1 MKRKAK
7 IIFFGTP
14 NFAIPTLK
22 SLINSK
28 YSVLAVVTTPDK
40 PQGRGNKIKY
50 SAVKDFAIS
59 SGIKIFQP
67 ENLDKKEFYTKLIDF
82 KADLFVVVAFRKI
95 PKKIWSIPKHGT
107 FNLHASLLP
116 QYRGAAPIHWS
127 IINGERESGLTTF
140 FINEKIDNGD
150 ILCQKKIKIEL
161 NDCMG
166 TLEQKMMSKSGEI
179 VIKTINAVMSGK
191 ITPIKQ
197 LKNTNLKKAP
207 KLNKENTKI
216 DWKQSGLRISN
227 FVKGLNP
234 KPCAWTYVFF
244 GNVKLKAKIKEI
256 YYENC
261 EPSGECGIIMENKK
275 KLIVNV
281 VDGII
286 YINEIHLEGKKSLKI
301 SDFLNGFK
309 VPENSYFS

>member
-1 MKRKAK
+1 MIRKAK

-14 NFAIPTLK
+14 NFAIPSLK
-22 SLINSK
+22 TLINSK
-28 YSVLAVVTTPDK
+28 FSILAVVTTPDK
-40 PQGRGNKIKY
+40 SQGRGNQIKY

-59 SGIKIFQP
+59 SGIEIFQP
-67 ENLDKKEFYTKLIDF
+67 ENLDSEEFYNKLIDL

-95 PKKIWSIPKHGT
+95 PKKIWSIPKFGT

-140 FINEKIDNGD
+140 LINEKIDYGD
-150 ILCQKKIKIEL
+150 ILFQKKIKIEL
-161 NDCMG
+161 NDSMG
-166 TLEQKMMSKSGEI
+166 TLEQKMMSESGEI
-179 VIKTINAVMSGK
+179 VLKTINAVMSGK
-191 ITPIKQ
+191 IMPIKQ
-197 LKNTNLKKAP
+197 LRKTNLKKAP
-207 KLNKENTKI
+207 KLNKKNTKI
-216 DWKQSGLRISN
+216 DWKLSGLKISN

-244 GNVKLKAKIKEI
+244 GNKKLKAKIKDI
-256 YYENC
+256 SFENS
-261 EPSGECGIIMENKK
+261 EPFGKYGIITENQK

-286 YINEIHLEGKKSLKI
+286 YINEIHLEGKKSLKT

-309 VPENSYFS
+309 IPENSYFL